1 MQVCREICGSFT
13 GSFAWSRPSMT
24 RAFVSLWTLP
34 FAGPAIILSTALFAA
49 GSFTP
54 ASGGG
59 RFRCELEALPRAK
72 DGNGETTIV
81 WSGRTLISTIVVPP
95 HFEQ

>member
-13 GSFAWSRPSMT
+13 GTSAASGPTMA
-24 RAFVSLWTLP
+24 RAFVSLWTVP

-59 RFRCELEALPRAK
+59 RFRCEIEALPRAK
-72 DGNGETTIV
+72 DGNGEITIV
-81 WSGRTLISTIVVPP
+81 WSGRTLISTIVVRP

>member
-1 MQVCREICGSFT
+1 
-13 GSFAWSRPSMT
+13 MT
-24 RAFVSLWTLP
+24 RAFVSLWTVP

-72 DGNGETTIV
+72 DGNGEITIV
-81 WSGRTLISTIVVPP
+81 WSGRTLISTIVVRP